1 MRYDRRVG
9 GCATGAVARD
19 RLRWEELMN
28 PVETLAYLQAVVDR
42 MLGKSPRISDR
53 QVMIAVL
60 RTLADREERRA
71 GLSDDDDGPPPMPVT
86 RTA

>member
-1 MRYDRRVG
+1 MI
-9 GCATGAVARD
+9 VASAAARPE
-19 RLRWEELMN
+19 RPSVTVQRWEELMN

-86 RTA
+86 HTA

>member
-1 MRYDRRVG
+1 
-9 GCATGAVARD
+9 
-19 RLRWEELMN
+19 MN
-28 PVETLAYLQAVVDR
+28 PVETLTYLQKVVDR

-71 GLSDDDDGPPPMPVT
+71 GLSDDDDAPPPMSVT
-86 RTA
+86 SSA